1 MGVNTSLRDRAG
13 VTAWWLRSRLKSPVR
28 AELLS
33 IGTELLLGQIV
44 DTNANYLAQ
53 QLPPLG
59 LDLFYVSQIGDNLQ
73 RLSNA
78 FAQAL
83 QRSDVIIT
91 SGGLGPTEDD
101 LTREAIADVLG
112 ETPAVHPELERDLRE
127 FFARRG
133 RSMPE
138 RNVKQAT
145 LIPSAQ
151 VLPNPIG
158 TAPGWWVEHDG
169 KVIASMPG
177 VPHEMF
183 KMWAEQVQ
191 PRLAKRLSGGMIV
204 SRTLKLAGIGE
215 SHAEETVGDL
225 TRSTNPTLA
234 TYAKSDGIHLRL
246 TAKAATRSEAEAL
259 LDEFEAR
266 VRARVG
272 DWVYG
277 GETDSFP
284 AVIGAMLRER
294 GLKLATAESATGG
307 QLASLVTE
315 APGASDYFV
324 AGYVAYSADAKR
336 ALGVSEEILA
346 RHGTV
351 ARETTEALAAAA
363 RERAQ
368 ADVAVATTGNAGP
381 GASEDKPVGIL
392 YTVVDFYGRQVCTET
407 RYSTTRTE
415 YKRRGALDALY
426 LLWRELKAAV

>member
-1 MGVNTSLRDRAG
+1 M
-13 VTAWWLRSRLKSPVR
+13 R
-28 AELLS
+28 AEILS

-59 LDLFYVSQIGDNLQ
+59 LDLFYVSQIGDNLP
-73 RLSNA
+73 RLAAA
-78 FAQAL
+78 FKQAL
-83 QRSDVIIT
+83 ERSDVVIT

-101 LTREAIADVLG
+101 LTREAIAEVFG
-112 ETPAVHPELERDLRE
+112 EQPRVVPELETSLRE

-133 RSMPE
+133 RAMPE

-145 LIPSAQ
+145 LITSAT
-151 VLPNPIG
+151 VLPNPVG
-158 TAPGWWVEHDG
+158 TAPGWWVERDG

-177 VPHEMF
+177 VPHEMH
-183 KMWAEQVQ
+183 KMWEEQVQ
-191 PRLAKRLSGGMIV
+191 PRLARRISGGVIV
-204 SRTLKLAGIGE
+204 SRILKLIGIGE
-215 SHAEETVGDL
+215 SNAEELVGDL
-225 TRSTNPTLA
+225 TRSINPTLA

-246 TAKAATRSEAEAL
+246 TAKATTSAEAEAL
-259 LDEFEAR
+259 LDAFEPQ

-272 DWVYG
+272 EWLYG
-277 GETDSFP
+277 TEAATLPMVVGS
-284 AVIGAMLRER
+284 MLRQR

-307 QLASLVTE
+307 QLASLITE

-324 AGYVAYSADAKR
+324 AGYVAYSAAAKH
-336 ALGVSEEILA
+336 ALGVSQAILDQ
-346 RHGTV
+346 HGTV
-351 ARETTEALAAAA
+351 AEETTQALAKAA
-363 RERAQ
+363 RRAAD

-392 YTVVDFYGRQVCTET
+392 HVVVDIEGRQVCSET

-426 LLWRELKAAV
+426 LLWRELKRAA

>member
-1 MGVNTSLRDRAG
+1 M
-13 VTAWWLRSRLKSPVR
+13 R
-28 AELLS
+28 AEILS

-44 DTNANYLAQ
+44 DTNANFLAQ

-59 LDLFYVSQIGDNLQ
+59 LDLFYVSEIGDNLQ
-73 RLSNA
+73 RLSAA
-78 FAQAL
+78 FRQAL

-112 ETPAVHPELERDLRE
+112 ERPQVQPQLERDLRE
-127 FFARRG
+127 FFQRRG
-133 RSMPE
+133 RTMPE

-145 LIPSAQ
+145 LIPSAS
-151 VLPNPIG
+151 VLPNPVG

-177 VPHEMF
+177 VPHEMH
-183 KMWAEQVQ
+183 KMWEEQVQ
-191 PRLAKRLSGGMIV
+191 PRLARRISGGAIV
-204 SRTLKLAGIGE
+204 SRILKLIGIGE
-215 SHAEETVGDL
+215 SNAEEVVGDL
-225 TRSTNPTLA
+225 THSINPTLA

-246 TAKAATRSEAEAL
+246 TAKAATPSEAEAL
-259 LDEFEAR
+259 LDTFEPR
-266 VRARVG
+266 VRERVAE
-272 DWVYG
+272 WLYG
-277 GETDSFP
+277 TENDTLP
-284 AVIGAMLRER
+284 MVVGAMLRER

-324 AGYVAYSADAKR
+324 AGYVAYSAEAKQ
-336 ALGVSEEILA
+336 ALGVSPEILE

-351 ARETTEALAAAA
+351 AEATTQALAAAA
-363 RERAQ
+363 RKRAA

-392 YTVVDFYGRQVCTET
+392 HVVVDVDGRQVCSET

-426 LLWRELKAAV
+426 LLWRELKREA